1 MAAAVDFRVGTAAGL
16 YSPHPMLSNTNA
28 RIDLRTHPK
37 IDIRGV
43 RKLREESNFTLPK
56 AVSET
61 CRSPAGS
68 PAAIEFTSTG
78 TLSDKQRKHAR
89 SSSAPIDKYK
99 FGAVTS
105 HDFGWHADSP
115 TSRARGLPRHPVH
128 GMTQS
133 ESTRYVHNMKATLSE
148 ASMRLIL

>member
-1 MAAAVDFRVGTAAGL
+1 MQTDFVNVAQRQSKEAAPGQGRTASHNIRCRVTGSHRVYL
-16 YSPHPMLSNTNA
+16 YRHFVGQAEASFPSMLDTNCFSLNRVEFPA
-28 RIDLRTHPK
+28 MLCGELR
-37 IDIRGV
+37 R
-43 RKLREESNFTLPK
+43 
-56 AVSET
+56 
-61 CRSPAGS
+61 
-68 PAAIEFTSTG
+68 
-78 TLSDKQRKHAR
+78 
-89 SSSAPIDKYK
+89 
-99 FGAVTS
+99 AVTS